1 MSDEKPWIPETLLSP
16 WIPETLLSG
25 IGARLVESGRKN
37 EEARRAASLR
47 SEVSEPPDTDGDIM
61 REPDC
66 DCSMGIHGMH
76 ETDCRFYSAPR
87 VIETPPSEP
96 WPFNHAEFRL
106 KVQDG
111 MRCSWGVYG
120 VHPYLE
126 GALKACDRIDELLK
140 ANGYIASEAIRLTD
154 ENESLTAQLEAA
166 NKVVEAAEQ
175 LAEVVDRWANQPAT
189 WTSDGQVARAL
200 SAYRALS
207 SYRRSPDSNK
217 GE

>member
-1 MSDEKPWIPETLLSP
+1 MNRCTSCGGEALTAGYNHTFGCPQTLTNRVTDTPPLYGYGVRKCRGHWHVISLPSDEDIAVDGDPFATQ
-16 WIPETLLSG
+16 
-25 IGARLVESGRKN
+25 
-37 EEARRAASLR
+37 EEALEAAERAR
-47 SEVSEPPDTDGDIM
+47 KGDF
-61 REPDC
+61 R
-66 DCSMGIHGMH
+66 
-76 ETDCRFYSAPR
+76 
-87 VIETPPSEP
+87 IETPPSEP

-166 NKVVEAAEQ
+166 NKVVEAAE
-175 LAEVVDRWANQPAT
+175 RWADALDVLDFKNTPEIELINAL
-189 WTSDGQVARAL
+189 AAL
-200 SAYRALS
+200 SA
-207 SYRRSPDSNK
+207 RRSPDSREVPK
-217 GE
+217 